1 VSSTPEAAVRYDRY
15 ALILD
20 PERTRLGIEAVG
32 LVDRGIDPL
41 YAADPNEALL
51 LAQQEGHRLGA
62 LVVPGSL
69 SMATF
74 DALIAE
80 VAPELWAGAG
90 AIVVVDPPRDRGSLR
105 ALCDR
110 GIRWALREPYDA
122 AEFRFVV
129 SAAFATD
136 DKLDP
141 RRGLRVPIHL
151 PARVELPGGPADAMV
166 RNLSVGGAFV
176 ALAEPPPPRTEI
188 ALELCLGEGELRCRA
203 SAVYRQPAG
212 VPNRAIQEAGMG
224 VAFRDVGEGDSKRLA
239 EFVRERVGGFRL

>member
-1 VSSTPEAAVRYDRY
+1 VSSAPEAAVRYDRY
-15 ALILD
+15 VLILD
-20 PERTRLGIEAVG
+20 PGRTRLGIEALG

-41 YAADPNEALL
+41 YAADPHEAFL
-51 LAQQEGHRLGA
+51 LARQEGHRLGA

-69 SMATF
+69 SVAAF
-74 DALIAE
+74 DALIGK

-90 AIVVVDPPRDRGSLR
+90 AIVVVGPPDDRAALR
-105 ALCDR
+105 ALSDR

-136 DKLDP
+136 DSLDP
-141 RRGLRVPIHL
+141 RAGLRVPIHL
-151 PARVELPGGPADAMV
+151 PARVVTPGGEREAVA

-176 ALAEPPPPRTEI
+176 ALADPPAPRSEI
-188 ALELCLGEGELRCRA
+188 ALLLHLGDAELRCQA
-203 SAVYRQPAG
+203 TAVYVQPAG

-224 VAFRDVGEGDSKRLA
+224 VAFRGQSEAESKRLRD
-239 EFVRERVGGFRL
+239 FVRERVGGFRL

>member
-1 VSSTPEAAVRYDRY
+1 VSSTPEAAARYDRY

-41 YAADPNEALL
+41 YAAEPHEAFL
-51 LAQQEGHRLGA
+51 LARQEGHRIGA

-69 SMATF
+69 SMQTF
-74 DALIAE
+74 DALLEE

-90 AIVVVDPPRDRGSLR
+90 AIVVVDPPADRRALR

-122 AEFRFVV
+122 AEFRFAV

-136 DKLDP
+136 DSLDP
-141 RRGLRVPIHL
+141 RSGLRVPIHL
-151 PARVELPGGPADAMV
+151 PARVETPRGAADAMV

-176 ALAEPPPPRTEI
+176 ALDDPPPPSTEI
-188 ALELCLGEGELRCRA
+188 GLALRVGEHELACRA
-203 SAVYRQPAG
+203 AVAYCQPAG
-212 VPNRAIQEAGMG
+212 VPSRAIQEAGMG
-224 VAFRDVGEGDSKRLA
+224 VAFRGLAEADSKRVGD
-239 EFVRERVGGFRL
+239 FVRERVGGFRL

>member
-1 VSSTPEAAVRYDRY
+1 MSSTPEAAVRYDRY

-20 PERTRLGIEAVG
+20 PERSRLGIEAVG

-41 YAADPNEALL
+41 YAADPHEALL
-51 LAQQEGHRLGA
+51 LARQESHRLGA

-69 SMATF
+69 SKATF
-74 DALIAE
+74 DAVVAK

-90 AIVVVDPPRDRGSLR
+90 AIVVVGPPTDRAALR

-136 DKLDP
+136 DSLDA

-151 PARVELPGGPADAMV
+151 PAGVEVADGDMDGMV

-176 ALAEPPPPRTEI
+176 ALPSPPPPRTEI
-188 ALELCLGEGELRCRA
+188 AVEFQLGERGFRCEA
-203 SAVYRQPAG
+203 TAVYRQPEG
-212 VPNRAIQEAGMG
+212 VPGRAIQEAGMG
-224 VAFRDVGEGDSKRLA
+224 VAFRGAGEDDSKRLV
-239 EFVRERVGGFRL
+239 EFLRERIGGFRL

>member
-1 VSSTPEAAVRYDRY
+1 MSSIPEAAVRYDRY

-20 PERTRLGIEAVG
+20 PERSRLGIEAVG

-41 YAADPNEALL
+41 YAADPHEALL
-51 LAQQEGHRLGA
+51 LARQESHRLGA

-74 DALIAE
+74 DAVVAK

-90 AIVVVDPPRDRGSLR
+90 AIVVVDPPADRGALR

-136 DKLDP
+136 DSLDP
-141 RRGLRVPIHL
+141 RGGLRVPIHL
-151 PARVELPGGPADAMV
+151 PARVATAAGAREAMV

-176 ALAEPPPPRTEI
+176 ALADPPPPRSELG
-188 ALELCLGEGELRCRA
+188 LELRLGEAELRCQA
-203 SAVYRQPAG
+203 TAVYGQPAG
-212 VPNRAIQEAGMG
+212 IPNRAIQEAGMG
-224 VAFRDVGEGDSKRLA
+224 VAFRGIGEAESKQLRD
-239 EFVRERVGGFRL
+239 FVRERIGGFRL

>member
-1 VSSTPEAAVRYDRY
+1 VSSSAESATRYDRY

-20 PERTRLGIEAVG
+20 PERSRLGIEAVG

-41 YAADPNEALL
+41 YAADPHEALL
-51 LAQQEGHRLGA
+51 LARQEGHRLGA

-74 DALIAE
+74 DTVIE
-80 VAPELWAGAG
+80 KVAPELWAGAG
-90 AIVVVDPPRDRGSLR
+90 AIVVVDPPPDRGRLR

-136 DKLDP
+136 DTLDP
-141 RRGLRVPIHL
+141 RRGLRVPIHF
-151 PARVELPGGPADAMV
+151 PTAVEAPDGVLPGMV

-176 ALAEPPPPRTEI
+176 ALPVPPQPRTEI
-188 ALELCLGEGELRCRA
+188 ALELHLGERELRCQA
-203 SAVYRQPAG
+203 TSVYRQSEG
-212 VPNRAIQEAGMG
+212 VPGRAIQQAGMG
-224 VAFRDVGEGDSKRLA
+224 VAFRGVGEADSKRLQ
-239 EFVRERVGGFRL
+239 EFLRERIGGFRL